1 MNNMNI
7 KTIAKIVALA
17 IILLSKTLGRLLHLS
32 AAAVACVGF
41 AIFFGILLQT
51 LIQILRIGIAT
62 GVWHKGMLAYYVVI
76 TFIFAFFT
84 VMLAMRAMIDGVIA

>member
-17 IILLSKTLGRLLHLS
+17 IILVSKTLERLLHLS
-32 AAAVACVGF
+32 AAAVAWGGA
-41 AIFFGILLQT
+41 AIMFGILLQT
-51 LIQILRIGIAT
+51 LIQILRTGIAT
-62 GVWHKGMLAYYVVI
+62 DVWHKGMLAYYAVI
-76 TFIFAFFT
+76 TLIFAFLT

>member
-1 MNNMNI
+1 MNNVNI
-7 KTIAKIVALA
+7 KTISKFVALA

-41 AIFFGILLQT
+41 AIIWGILFQT
-51 LIQILRIGIAT
+51 LIQILRTGIAT

-76 TFIFAFFT
+76 TLIFAFFT

>member
-41 AIFFGILLQT
+41 AIIWGILLQT
-51 LIQILRIGIAT
+51 LIQILRTSIAT
-62 GVWHKGMLAYYVVI
+62 GVWHKCMLAYYAVI
-76 TFIFAFFT
+76 TFIFAFLT

>member
-41 AIFFGILLQT
+41 AIIWGILLQT
-51 LIQILRIGIAT
+51 LIQILRTGITT
-62 GVWHKGMLAYYVVI
+62 GVWHKGMLAYYAVI
-76 TFIFAFFT
+76 TLIFAFFT

>member
-1 MNNMNI
+1 MNNEKI
-7 KTIAKIVALA
+7 KTIAKFVALG

-41 AIFFGILLQT
+41 IIIFGIVLQT
-51 LIQILRIGIAT
+51 LIQIIRTGINT
-62 GVWHKGMLAYYVVI
+62 GVWHKGMLAYYAVI

-84 VMLAMRAMIDGVIA
+84 VMLAMRAMIDGITA

>member
-1 MNNMNI
+1 MNNVNI
-7 KTIAKIVALA
+7 KTIAKFVALA
-17 IILLSKTLGRLLHLS
+17 IILLSKTLGRLLHLW

-62 GVWHKGMLAYYVVI
+62 GVWHKGMLAYYAVI

>member
-7 KTIAKIVALA
+7 KTISKFVALA

-41 AIFFGILLQT
+41 AIIWGILFQT
-51 LIQILRIGIAT
+51 LIQILRTGITT
-62 GVWHKGMLAYYVVI
+62 GVWHKGMLAYYAVI

-84 VMLAMRAMIDGVIA
+84 VMLAMRAMIDGITA